1 MLMNDLLNMKLSRLM
16 SESSSVT
23 NLEMLFAYEDFVRQ
37 IQILNQSEADSQA
50 IFRTLNITRIEL
62 QSLHPQILHEQ
73 GGKCA

>member
-1 MLMNDLLNMKLSRLM
+1 MNDLLNMKLSRLM

>member
-73 GGKCA
+73 GEKCA